1 MENNEELLLIL
12 NRIEA
17 TLNDVHRTLR
27 ALADS
32 QGDVIDSVYKI
43 EATAPLETQHEQGSD

>member
-12 NRIEA
+12 KRIEA
-17 TLNDVHRTLR
+17 MLHDVHKLML
-27 ALADS
+27 ALTDS

-43 EATAPLETQHEQGSD
+43 EAAAPPETQHEQGAD

>member
-12 NRIEA
+12 KRIEA
-17 TLNDVHRTLR
+17 LLHDVHKMTL
-27 ALADS
+27 ALSDS

-43 EATAPLETQHEQGSD
+43 EATAPLETPNENGDH

>member
-12 NRIEA
+12 KRIEA
-17 TLNDVHRTLR
+17 MLHDVHKLIL
-27 ALADS
+27 ALTDS

-43 EATAPLETQHEQGSD
+43 EATAPPETQHEQGAD

>member
-1 MENNEELLLIL
+1 MKNKEELLLIL
-12 NRIEA
+12 QRIEN

-43 EATAPLETQHEQGSD
+43 EAETPLETRHEQGSD

>member
-1 MENNEELLLIL
+1 MKNNEELLLIL

-43 EATAPLETQHEQGSD
+43 ESTAPLEIKHEQGSD